1 MSENKIATTV
11 YAESTPNPK
20 VMKFVVNRAIVTG
33 DSVEYMNID
42 EAVDS
47 PLATKLFHFP
57 FVKEVFIARNFV
69 SITKYETMEW
79 DDLVMEIREFIRDFL
94 SGGGLVL
101 KEKLEAPQP
110 KDATPTEPLDV
121 QLEPSIDLDE
131 VETRIVEILDEY
143 VAPAVESDGGNIK
156 FISFKEGTVSVLLQ
170 GACSGCPSST
180 ITLKQGI
187 ENILK
192 KMLPTLIEEVVAI
205 NG

>member
-20 VMKFVVNRAIVTG
+20 VMKFVVNRAIVKG

-94 SGGGLVL
+94 SSGGLVL
-101 KEKLEAPQP
+101 KEKPEAPQP
-110 KDATPTEPLDV
+110 KDATPIEPLDV
-121 QLEPSIDLDE
+121 QLEPSKDLDE

-180 ITLKQGI
+180 VTLKQGI

>member
-20 VMKFVVNRAIVTG
+20 VMKFVVNRAIVRG
-33 DSVEYMNID
+33 DSVEFMNID

-79 DDLVMEIREFIRDFL
+79 DDLVMEIREFIREFL
-94 SGGGLVL
+94 ADGGLVL
-101 KEKLEAPQP
+101 KEKQEAPQP
-110 KDATPTEPLDV
+110 KDATPTEPLDIQV
-121 QLEPSIDLDE
+121 EPSKDLDE
-131 VETRIVEILDEY
+131 VETRIVEVLDEY

-156 FISFKEGTVSVLLQ
+156 FISFPEGTVSVLLQ

>member
-1 MSENKIATTV
+1 MSEKKIATTV

-33 DSVEYMNID
+33 DSVEFVNID
-42 EAVDS
+42 EAVNS

-79 DDLVMEIREFIRDFL
+79 DELVMEIREFIREFL
-94 SGGGLVL
+94 ADGGLVL
-101 KEKLEAPQP
+101 KEEKESPSQPESEA
-110 KDATPTEPLDV
+110 AVTESFEEV
-121 QLEPSIDLDE
+121 EPAELNEI
-131 VETRIVEILDEY
+131 ETRIVDILEEY

-156 FISFKEGTVSVLLQ
+156 FISFEEGKVSVLLQ

-180 ITLKQGI
+180 LTLKQGI
-187 ENILK
+187 ESILK
-192 KMLPTLIEEVVAI
+192 KMLPTLIKEVVAI

>member
-1 MSENKIATTV
+1 MSEKKIATTV

-33 DSVEYMNID
+33 DSVEFMNID

-69 SITKYETMEW
+69 SITKYDTMEW
-79 DDLVMEIREFIRDFL
+79 DELVMEIREFIREFL
-94 SGGGLVL
+94 ADGGLVL
-101 KEKLEAPQP
+101 KEEKGSPSQ
-110 KDATPTEPLDV
+110 TESEGV
-121 QLEPSIDLDE
+121 VTESFEQVEPAELNEI
-131 VETRIVEILDEY
+131 ETRIVDILEEY

-156 FISFKEGTVSVLLQ
+156 FISFEEGKVSVLLQ

-180 ITLKQGI
+180 LTLKQGI
-187 ENILK
+187 ESILK
-192 KMLPTLIEEVVAI
+192 KMLPTLIKEVVAI

>member
-42 EAVDS
+42 EALDS

-94 SGGGLVL
+94 SSGGLVL

-121 QLEPSIDLDE
+121 QPEPSKDLDE

>member
-1 MSENKIATTV
+1 MSEKKIATTV

-180 ITLKQGI
+180 VTLKQGI

>member
-1 MSENKIATTV
+1 MSEKKIATTV

-33 DSVEYMNID
+33 DSVEFVNID
-42 EAVDS
+42 EAVNS

-79 DDLVMEIREFIRDFL
+79 DELVMEIREFIREFL
-94 SGGGLVL
+94 ADGGLVL
-101 KEKLEAPQP
+101 KEEKELPSQ
-110 KDATPTEPLDV
+110 TESEGAV
-121 QLEPSIDLDE
+121 TESFEEVEPAELNEI
-131 VETRIVEILDEY
+131 ETRIVDILEEY

-156 FISFKEGTVSVLLQ
+156 FISFEEGKVSVLLQ

-180 ITLKQGI
+180 LTLKQGI
-187 ENILK
+187 ESILK
-192 KMLPTLIEEVVAI
+192 KMLPTLIKEVVAI